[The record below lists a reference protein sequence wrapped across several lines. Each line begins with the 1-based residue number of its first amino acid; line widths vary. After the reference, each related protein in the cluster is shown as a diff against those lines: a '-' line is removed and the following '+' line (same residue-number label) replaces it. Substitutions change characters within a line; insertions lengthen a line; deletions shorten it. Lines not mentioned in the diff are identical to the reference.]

1 MTDQDKLIKTDRMR
15 YTKNKLSSNL
25 AILAILFDVFYFV
38 NIYKSDVSS
47 YYYNILVGG
56 SVVYNL
62 IFMLAVFLASE
73 GVKTYNKK
81 YSYLLIIV
89 GILQFVR
96 IFIIPAKAHAA
107 VVTIAKQERIVMET
121 AQFVRCIIYL
131 CISAVC
137 CLSSAIIGLI
147 RSNRLEA
154 YLSTLGEEVRRD

>member
-1 MTDQDKLIKTDRMR
+1 MTEDKLIQVDRMR

-38 NIYKSDVSS
+38 SIYKSDVST

-56 SVVYNL
+56 SVIYNL
-62 IFMLAVFLASE
+62 MFMLAVFLSSE

-89 GILQFVR
+89 GIFQFVR
-96 IFIIPAKAHAA
+96 IFIIPARAHAA
-107 VVTIAKQERIVMET
+107 VVTIAKQEKIVMET

-131 CISAVC
+131 CLSGFC
-137 CLSSAIIGLI
+137 CLASAIVGFV

-154 YLSTLGEEVRRD
+154 YLSTLGKEVRRD

>member
-1 MTDQDKLIKTDRMR
+1 MTDQDKLIKVDRMR
-15 YTKNKLSSNL
+15 YTKNKMSSNL

-38 NIYKSDVSS
+38 CIYKSDVGT
-47 YYYNILVGG
+47 YYYNILIGG
-56 SVVYNL
+56 SVIYNL
-62 IFMLAVFLASE
+62 VFMLAVFLASE

-131 CISAVC
+131 CISGAC
-137 CLSSAIIGLI
+137 CLVSAVVGLL
-147 RSNRLEA
+147 RSNKLEA

>member
-1 MTDQDKLIKTDRMR
+1 MTEQNLIKVDRMR

-25 AILAILFDVFYFV
+25 ALLAILFDVFYFV
-38 NIYKSDVSS
+38 SIYKSDVST

-56 SVVYNL
+56 SVIYNL
-62 IFMLAVFLASE
+62 IFMLAVFLSSE

-81 YSYLLIIV
+81 YSYLLIVV
-89 GILQFVR
+89 GIIQFIR
-96 IFIIPAKAHAA
+96 IFIIPARAHAA

-131 CISAVC
+131 CLSGFC
-137 CLSSAIIGLI
+137 CLSAAVVGLV
-147 RSNRLEA
+147 RSNRLGA

>member
-1 MTDQDKLIKTDRMR
+1 MTEQNLIKVDRMR

-25 AILAILFDVFYFV
+25 ALLAILFDVFYFV
-38 NIYKSDVSS
+38 SIYKSDVST

-56 SVVYNL
+56 SVIYNL
-62 IFMLAVFLASE
+62 VFMLAVFLSSE

-81 YSYLLIIV
+81 YSYLLIVV
-89 GILQFVR
+89 GIIQFVR

-121 AQFVRCIIYL
+121 AQFVRCLIYL
-131 CISAVC
+131 CLSGLC
-137 CLSSAIIGLI
+137 CLSSAVVGLV
-147 RSNRLEA
+147 RSNKLGA

>member
-1 MTDQDKLIKTDRMR
+1 MTNQELIKVDRMR

-38 NIYKSDVSS
+38 SIYKSDVST

-56 SVVYNL
+56 SVIYNL
-62 IFMLAVFLASE
+62 MFMLAVFLSSE

-81 YSYLLIIV
+81 YSYLLIVI

-96 IFIIPAKAHAA
+96 IFIIPARAHAA
-107 VVTIAKQERIVMET
+107 VVTIAKQEKIVMET

-131 CISAVC
+131 CLSGVC
-137 CLSSAIIGLI
+137 CLSSAVIGLI
-147 RSNRLEA
+147 RSSRLEA

>member
-1 MTDQDKLIKTDRMR
+1 MTDQALIKVDRMR

-25 AILAILFDVFYFV
+25 AIIAILFDVFYFV
-38 NIYKSDVSS
+38 SVYKSDVSS

-62 IFMLAVFLASE
+62 IFMLAVFLSSE
-73 GVKTYNKK
+73 GVKAYNKK
-81 YSYLLIIV
+81 YSYVLIIV
-89 GILQFVR
+89 GIFQFVR

-107 VVTIAKQERIVMET
+107 VVTIAKQERVVMET

-131 CISAVC
+131 CISGIC
-137 CLSSAIIGLI
+137 CLSSAIVNLI
-147 RSNRLEA
+147 RSNRLEK

>member
-1 MTDQDKLIKTDRMR
+1 MTDQELIKVDRMR

-38 NIYKSDVSS
+38 SIYKSDVSS

-73 GVKTYNKK
+73 GVKTYNKR

-121 AQFVRCIIYL
+121 AQFVRCVVYL
-131 CISAVC
+131 CISGAC
-137 CLSSAIIGLI
+137 CLIAAIVGFAK
-147 RSNRLEA
+147 SNKLET